1 MVSFSKLFT
10 LFAIP
15 SLLSAHPTSPNPGSH
30 GVLPKDLAA
39 RWDGDIDHISWG
51 DGWCVAFSRV
61 PVYSRILW
69 RLAQNVVGDFENSGL
84 WYGRAT
90 GGKWTVEIKRV
101 VVNNGYS
108 DGAYLWAA
116 WSRLKD
122 GTFVN
127 NGGTYYVG
135 EHSMASIGQAGGD
148 GEEANR
154 IEVWITTITNWGPEF
169 YQVLKRD
176 KEEGGSDYGEFE
188 YPAVKIDE
196 KYLEEHVWKG
206 PDPAYLEFLNATG
219 TPTDLKAKPKSN
231 LKPKPKP
238 KTESRDGKKEK
249 EKKNNLSK
257 RAKYW
262 DSCSAD
268 DDNMEYYNRAV
279 DTSVQ
284 DCMWTDTNNP
294 YWSAD
299 KAIFP
304 NLWSTFP
311 CASNKNLCCRGV
323 CTRDGSACC
332 PYGLIC

>member
-10 LFAIP
+10 LLAIP
-15 SLLSAHPTSPNPGSH
+15 SLLSAHPTSLTGSH
-30 GVLPKDLAA
+30 GIVPKDIAA

-69 RLAQNVVGDFENSGL
+69 RLAWNVIADFENSGL
-84 WYGRAT
+84 WYGRAV

-108 DGAYLWAA
+108 DPGYLWAA
-116 WSRLKD
+116 WNRLKD
-122 GTFVN
+122 GTFVH

-135 EHSMASIGQAGGD
+135 EHSMASVGQYGGD

-154 IEVWITTITNWGPEF
+154 IEVWITTVTNWGPEF
-169 YQVLKRD
+169 YQVLKRGE
-176 KEEGGSDYGEFE
+176 EEGGEGDYGDFK
-188 YPAVKIDE
+188 YPGVKIDE

-206 PDPAYLEFLNATG
+206 PDPAYLKLLNSTD
-219 TPTDLKAKPKSN
+219 TPAGPE
-231 LKPKPKP
+231 PKPKP
-238 KTESRDGKKEK
+238 KTKSKTGGKNK
-249 EKKNNLSK
+249 LSK

-284 DCMWTDTNNP
+284 DCMWTDTGNP
-294 YWSAD
+294 YWSAE
-299 KAIFP
+299 KASFP

-311 CASNKNLCCRGV
+311 CATNKDLCCRGF

-332 PYGLIC
+332 PYGLNC